1 MPDAIRRVEHFSIQV
16 PNTPAKAFG
25 VLSTLV
31 SAGINLL
38 ACSGVPRGRRA
49 QIDVVPDDTRRF
61 RSAVRKAGLAFAPRK
76 TGFLIQGNERP
87 GALAEHLQ
95 KLGERNINVTGI
107 DALSAG
113 EGRWGAIIWV
123 EDDAVRTAAR
133 VLTASAKAPA
143 ARARRRKA
151 PPARRASRAR

>member
-1 MPDAIRRVEHFSIQV
+1 MPDSVRKVEYFSIQV
-16 PNTPAKAFG
+16 PNKPAQAFS

-49 QIDVVPDDTRRF
+49 QIDVVPEDPRAFRR
-61 RSAVRKAGLAFAPRK
+61 VVKKAGLQFSPEK
-76 TGFLIQGNERP
+76 SGFMIQGDDRP
-87 GALAEHLQ
+87 GALAQHLES
-95 KLGERNINVTGI
+95 LADERVNVIGI

-123 EDDAVRTAAR
+123 EDAALKKAEK
-133 VLTASAKAPA
+133 VLK
-143 ARARRRKA
+143 ARR
-151 PPARRASRAR
+151 

>member
-1 MPDAIRRVEHFSIQV
+1 MADTIRKVEHFSIQV

-49 QIDVVPDDTRRF
+49 RIDVVPDDTRRF
-61 RSAVRKAGLAFAPRK
+61 RNAARKAGLSFTPEK
-76 TGFLIQGNERP
+76 GGFMIQGRDRP
-87 GALAEHLQ
+87 GALTGHL
-95 KLGERNINVTGI
+95 KRLGDEGINVTGI
-107 DALSAG
+107 DAVSAG

-123 EDDAVRTAAR
+123 ESRDVARAAHA
-133 VLTASAKAPA
+133 LGAKA
-143 ARARRRKA
+143 K
-151 PPARRASRAR
+151 

>member
-61 RSAVRKAGLAFAPRK
+61 RSAVRKARLAFTPRK

-87 GALAEHLQ
+87 GALAGHLK

-123 EDDAVRTAAR
+123 EE
-133 VLTASAKAPA
+133 
-143 ARARRRKA
+143 
-151 PPARRASRAR
+151 